1 MDQATIK
8 ERDIAAR
15 YLSGELTVREAREFE
30 KFCLAHPDLVATLPI
45 PVRLKARLG
54 RHRLTEEEEQALA
67 ATAIPHAAVEDAE
80 LAVDD
85 EPTSVTLTADRPLVL
100 YSLAAALVLAVAA
113 SAVFALRSDELA
125 ERVRALEEEAR
136 SMSLRAP
143 SSLHAFRVSPDRSG
157 PPANPQVAMRW
168 PDPPQLLELSIDVSQ
183 GRYAAFAITI
193 DKVDEARI
201 LQIRRIAADT
211 NRELRLGLNSSAFGP
226 GTYDLQ
232 IQGYTWRGELV
243 DYGWVRL
250 QLLE

>member
-1 MDQATIK
+1 
-8 ERDIAAR
+8 
-15 YLSGELTVREAREFE
+15 
-30 KFCLAHPDLVATLPI
+30 
-45 PVRLKARLG
+45 
-54 RHRLTEEEEQALA
+54 
-67 ATAIPHAAVEDAE
+67 
-80 LAVDD
+80 
-85 EPTSVTLTADRPLVL
+85 
-100 YSLAAALVLAVAA
+100 
-113 SAVFALRSDELA
+113 
-125 ERVRALEEEAR
+125 
-136 SMSLRAP
+136 
-143 SSLHAFRVSPDRSG
+143 
-157 PPANPQVAMRW
+157 MRW